1 MLKKC
6 ELAHTADVEF
16 SAGFFL
22 VFINA
27 PAGSEYT
34 MAISGR
40 TKTRY
45 IPFTLPAL
53 LAGLLIGTTPPG
65 HAYDHGP
72 IVLGDYVTMLTIAR
86 DGSWGT
92 ATDTFV
98 NRAIALA
105 IRDCKAMSQRLLGC
119 GASFTTVQSGWSLA
133 LLCGDETII
142 AAASELADAERVAI
156 NREIE
161 LREVYRRKMPPCVRV
176 ATVNPDGQVVPPP
189 VQTSVRR

>member
-1 MLKKC
+1 
-6 ELAHTADVEF
+6 
-16 SAGFFL
+16 
-22 VFINA
+22 
-27 PAGSEYT
+27 
-34 MAISGR
+34 MAISGC

-65 HAYDHGP
+65 HAADHGP
-72 IVLGDYVTMLTIAR
+72 IVLGNDVTVLTIAR

-142 AAASELADAERVAI
+142 AAAKGNSLTRSASQLTGKSSSEKSIAAKCRPAFGSHLTNLNTAGVVA
-156 NREIE
+156 
-161 LREVYRRKMPPCVRV
+161 
-176 ATVNPDGQVVPPP
+176 PP
-189 VQTSVRR
+189 VQQSLIRR